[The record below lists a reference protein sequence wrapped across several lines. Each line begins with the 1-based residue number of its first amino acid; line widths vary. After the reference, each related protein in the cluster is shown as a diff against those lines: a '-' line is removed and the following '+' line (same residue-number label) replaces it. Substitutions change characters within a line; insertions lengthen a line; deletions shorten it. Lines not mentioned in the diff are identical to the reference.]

1 MNSLQ
6 QAQAY
11 IRATLGLSDDVSSWS
26 YDDRIAY
33 NKALATYIA
42 QNASSFPAQSVGT
55 ANAVLNEHASA
66 LQDTGFLSDLSVFG
80 SALGDE
86 VLNAGDS
93 VAGVGRGIL
102 STLSSASWLIPL
114 AAFIVVGILLFGFY
128 KKQTA

>member
-26 YDDRIAY
+26 YDERIAY

-66 LQDTGFLSDLSVFG
+66 IQDTGFLSDLSAFG
-80 SALGDE
+80 SAFGDE
-86 VLNAGDS
+86 VVNAGES
-93 VAGVGRGIL
+93 VAGIGQGFL
-102 STLSSASWLIPL
+102 SFASLTKYLIPL
-114 AAFIVVGILLFGFY
+114 AGIIIVGILLWGFY

>member
-26 YDDRIAY
+26 YDERIAY

-66 LQDTGFLSDLSVFG
+66 IQDTGFLSDLSAFG
-80 SALGDE
+80 SAFGDE
-86 VLNAGDS
+86 VVNAGES
-93 VAGVGRGIL
+93 VAGIGQGIL
-102 STLSSASWLIPL
+102 SFASLTKYLIPL
-114 AAFIVVGILLFGFY
+114 AGIIIVGILLWGFY
-128 KKQTA
+128 KKQAA